1 MDSNTYD
8 RIEDILINA
17 SKKYNYENPDTAA
30 RLVGFLESFSA
41 VDFFNAAVM
50 NPNLREDIYN
60 WLMLSERLGKD
71 PHEAQIIVNGY
82 AHINPLILLW
92 GTN

>member
-1 MDSNTYD
+1 MDSNIYD
-8 RIEDILINA
+8 RIDDILLGA

-50 NPNLREDIYN
+50 NPNLREGIYR
-60 WLMLSERLGKD
+60 WLMLSKGLEKD

-92 GTN
+92 GTA